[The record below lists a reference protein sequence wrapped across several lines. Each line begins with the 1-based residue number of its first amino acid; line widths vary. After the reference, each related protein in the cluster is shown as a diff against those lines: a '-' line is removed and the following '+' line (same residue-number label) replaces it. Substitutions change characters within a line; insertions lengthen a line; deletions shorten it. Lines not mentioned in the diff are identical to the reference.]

1 MKLNEKILKEIIME
15 EIQNLREEKLT
26 EDWKTEKVPY
36 SSSEAK
42 TIMDASLRDYAKQ
55 LSQVQYRVIK
65 DWMGKAK
72 AGMLDYFD
80 VYRGLTTGDAT
91 RSHPFESEFLRN
103 VLDRDKIMN
112 RFRKYFGGKKAMKNR
127 TVKDK

>member
-1 MKLNEKILKEIIME
+1 MKLTEQKLKEIIK
-15 EIQNLREEKLT
+15 EIIQEEKLN
-26 EDWKTEKVPY
+26 ESWSTEKVPY

-55 LSQVQYRVIK
+55 LRQVQYRVIK

-72 AGMLDYFD
+72 GGMLDYFD
-80 VYRGLTTGDAT
+80 VHRGLTTGDAT
-91 RSHPFESEFLRN
+91 RAHPYETDFLRK
-103 VLDRDKIMN
+103 VLSKDKIMN

-127 TVKDK
+127 TAKKDLR

>member
-1 MKLNEKILKEIIME
+1 ME

-42 TIMDASLRDYAKQ
+42 TIMDASLRDYSKQ
-55 LSQVQYRVIK
+55 LKKVQYNVIK

-80 VYRGLTTGDAT
+80 IHRGLTQGDAS
-91 RSHPFESEFLRN
+91 RAHPYETEFLRKI
-103 VLDRDKIMN
+103 LGRDKIVD

-127 TVKDK
+127 TVKKDLR